1 MPAHTCC
8 IAGMSLRFAINCGD
22 ALLEGYAAHT
32 IRTLPESYAWMVVGR
47 QLALVGIQRRGAYD
61 SRLGGGRYNPVMF
74 AWGLTMDYP
83 EFSLTDQVALVT
95 GASQGIGFGVAKALA
110 HAGATVAVAARSEA
124 ELHRLTAEIRAE
136 GGTARAFYLD
146 VRDVAQI
153 RTTIESVYAAFGRL
167 DILVNNAGLGANH
180 PALDVAERDWDEM
193 MAVNLKGLFFCCQ
206 AAGRIMLQQG
216 HGRIINMSSQAS
228 VVGIRDHAVYCA
240 SKGGVNQLTRVLA
253 LEWSAS
259 GVTVNAIAPTFIYTP
274 GTAERL
280 DQPAYRQSVVERL
293 PIGRVGTITDVAAA
307 VVYLASPASGLVT
320 GSVLMVD
327 GGWTAQ

>member
-1 MPAHTCC
+1 M
-8 IAGMSLRFAINCGD
+8 
-22 ALLEGYAAHT
+22 E
-32 IRTLPESYAWMVVGR
+32 
-47 QLALVGIQRRGAYD
+47 
-61 SRLGGGRYNPVMF
+61 
-74 AWGLTMDYP
+74 YP
-83 EFSLTDQVALVT
+83 NFSLTDQVALVT
-95 GASQGIGFGVAKALA
+95 GASRGIGFGVARALA
-110 HAGATVAVAARSEA
+110 HAGATVAVAARA
-124 ELHRLTAEIRAE
+124 TDELHTLVEEIQRE
-136 GGTARAFYLD
+136 GGTAVAFPLD
-146 VRDVAQI
+146 VRDNAQI
-153 RTTIESVYAAFGRL
+153 RATIEAVQTTLGRL

-180 PALDVAERDWDEM
+180 PALDVTEADWDEM

-253 LEWSAS
+253 LEWSAQ
-259 GVTVNAIAPTFIYTP
+259 GVTVNAVAPTFIYTP

-280 DQPAYRQSVVERL
+280 DTPSYYQGVVERL

-307 VVYLASPASGLVT
+307 VIYLASPAGALVT
-320 GSVLMVD
+320 GTVLMVD